1 MKTSLTR
8 NFLILLSALST
19 LVLSNMSF
27 ATAVH
32 SGDVQQS
39 WNFKVFLDDKPIGFH
54 QVRIDREDNRKAVHT
69 KAEFDVR
76 FMFIP
81 VYSYNHESRENWRNG
96 CLKTIQ
102 TATDDNGDEYYVK
115 TSRANRGLAIETR
128 EGSRTIDGCVRT
140 FAYWDP
146 QLLKSERLLN
156 TQTGKYEKVVV
167 VDRGTGT
174 LNVNDFTYQ
183 ARQFSL
189 DVEGT
194 TIDLWYTEDM
204 RWLALETET
213 SNGAR
218 LRYLPEKLNMARV
231 DES

>member
-1 MKTSLTR
+1 MKIKHNMLAVLCSM
-8 NFLILLSALST
+8 FLAFSFSASW
-19 LVLSNMSF
+19 
-27 ATAVH
+27 A
-32 SGDVQQS
+32 SGKSEEKLDFNVY
-39 WNFKVFLDDKPIGFH
+39 LDDKFIGH
-54 QVRIDREDNRKAVHT
+54 HRVQISRDEDKKSVLTTAD
-69 KAEFDVR
+69 FDVR

-96 CLKTIQ
+96 CLRTIQ

-115 TSRANRGLAIETR
+115 TSRANQGLAIETR